1 MASGQMTAR
10 RVATVRVVAA
20 SLALLV
26 LAAGCGSKSATEPD
40 EFGAADC
47 TDDCIVLNV
56 SVSPEKI
63 DLLTQL
69 AKDFNAGTPKV
80 GSKRVVAQPK
90 SKSSG
95 GGADL
100 LVKGWDEA
108 AEGPKP
114 DIWSPASSAWGAIVD
129 QRLTQAGKK
138 PIASQGTPFMNSPLV
153 IAMPKPMADA
163 LGYPQKPIGW
173 ADVLALTNNAEG
185 WGAYGH
191 PEWGPFR
198 LGKTNPNFSTSG
210 LHALIAQN
218 YAATDKT
225 SDLTMEDLVRP
236 DVLEFDRAVESSV
249 VHYGDTT
256 LTFLNNWYR
265 SDARGNPFTY
275 ASAVAIEEKSVIDYN
290 AGNPDGKLDAGEV
303 PRKPRVPLVAI
314 YPKEG
319 TLFSDNP
326 FFVLDADWV
335 TQDKKD
341 AAKLF
346 GEFVQRED
354 NQQKVLQ
361 YNFRPGNPKV
371 AIGAPIVS
379 ANGVNPD
386 EPQTTMQVPSP
397 AVMVGLLEQWNQNRK
412 GARVLLV
419 IDVSGSM
426 SQEVADGQ
434 NKLDLAKAA
443 TAQSLNEFKD
453 DDLVGLRQFS
463 TNIGP
468 PEHDTYVDLLPVGP
482 IGTQREKLLS
492 QINGLFPT
500 NGTPLYDVTLASM
513 QTMLDGFDATRI
525 NAVVLL
531 TDGKNED
538 ANTSDDAKQL
548 NTLLTFM
555 QDQTQ
560 GENAKPVRLF
570 TIGYGADADG
580 KTLTNMAEA
589 ANGSYY
595 QAKDATTIN
604 KVFIQVISNF

>member
-1 MASGQMTAR
+1 
-10 RVATVRVVAA
+10 VAVL
-20 SLALLV
+20 LAV
-26 LAAGCGSKSATEPD
+26 LTIAAGCGSKSPSAPD

-47 TDDCIVLNV
+47 TDDCVVLNIAV
-56 SVSPEKI
+56 SSEKI

-69 AKDFNAGTPKV
+69 AKDFNATTPKV
-80 GSKRVVAQPK
+80 GNKRIVAQPK
-90 SKSSG
+90 TKASG
-95 GGADL
+95 LGADL
-100 LVKGWDEA
+100 LVNGWDEE

-114 DIWSPASSAWGAIVD
+114 DIWSPASSAWGAVVD
-129 QRLTQAGKK
+129 QRLTQQGKK
-138 PIASQGTPFMNSPLV
+138 PIAGQGTPFMNSPLV

-163 LGYPQKPIGW
+163 LGYPGKAVGW
-173 ADVLALTNNAEG
+173 SDILTLANDPNG
-185 WGAYGH
+185 WSTYGH

-218 YAATDKT
+218 YAATNKT
-225 SDLTMEDLVRP
+225 SDLSMEDLVRP
-236 DVLEFDRAVESSV
+236 DVLDFDRDVEAAV

-265 SDARGNPFTY
+265 ADARGNPYTY
-275 ASAVAIEEKSVIDYN
+275 ASAVAVEEKSVIDYN
-290 AGNPDGKLDAGEV
+290 DGNPDGVLAAGEV
-303 PRKPRVPLVAI
+303 KRKPRVPLVAI

-319 TLFSDNP
+319 TLFSDSP
-326 FFVLDADWV
+326 FFVLGTDWV
-335 TQDKKD
+335 TQEKKD
-341 AAKLF
+341 AAKQF
-346 GEFVQRED
+346 GDFVQKEE

-371 AIGAPIVS
+371 AIAAPIVTQ
-379 ANGVNPD
+379 NGVNPD

-397 AVMVGLLEQWNQNRK
+397 AVMIGLLDQWNQNRK

-426 SQEVADGQ
+426 SAEVADGQ
-434 NKLDLAKAA
+434 TKLDLAKSAA
-443 TAQSLNEFKD
+443 SESLNQFKN
-453 DDLVGLRQFS
+453 DDLVGLREFS
-463 TNIGP
+463 TNVGP
-468 PEHDTYVDLLPVGP
+468 SDHDTYIDLIDVGEV
-482 IGTQREKLLS
+482 GKQREQMLS
-492 QINGLFPT
+492 AINGLFPT

-513 QTMLDGFDATRI
+513 KSMLDSYDPARI

-538 ANTSDDAKQL
+538 SNGSDDAKQL
-548 NTLLTFM
+548 NDLLKFM

-570 TIGYGADADG
+570 TIGYGSDADT
-580 KTLTNMAEA
+580 KILTNMAEA

-595 QAKDATTIN
+595 AAKDPKTIN